1 MLAAIILILLVLW
14 FFGYVNIG
22 NINLPDFPLFTLN
35 GNVISLWDLLILA
48 VIVWAIGVLPSP
60 LRQIAGVGLVLWI
73 LATLGIIAIAGLPSL
88 ILIAIILGLLFA
100 LLGG

>member
-1 MLAAIILILLVLW
+1 MLVAIILILIVLW

-22 NINLPDFPLFTLN
+22 NLNIPDITLFTLN
-35 GNVISLWDLLILA
+35 GNVISLWDLLIFA

-60 LRQIAGVGLVLWI
+60 LRQIAMVGLVLWV
-73 LATLGIIAIAGLPSL
+73 LATLGILSIAGLPSL
-88 ILIAIILGLLFA
+88 IIIALILGLIFF